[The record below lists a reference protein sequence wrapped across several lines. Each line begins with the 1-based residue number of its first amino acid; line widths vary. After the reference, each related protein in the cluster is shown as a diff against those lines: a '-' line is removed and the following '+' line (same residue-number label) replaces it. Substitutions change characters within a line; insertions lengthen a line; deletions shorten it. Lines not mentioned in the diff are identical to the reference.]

1 MIKRTTNQSPFAMIK
16 IDVLRSGMLTADE
29 IGLYTL
35 MMSRTD
41 NWEFSEFVL
50 ARELH
55 TNPSEVRQ
63 LLKRLEQKG
72 FTRERKGKYGPVWD
86 LFELSDQLPQRRYK
100 TCGDYTVPQDVAE
113 AFVDRFM
120 LQGKREPQKRI
131 EEDHDA
137 AAPQKATNE
146 EMAQKFFEKA
156 EELRKVAA
164 EQRLKRDACRTGIN
178 RV

>member
-1 MIKRTTNQSPFAMIK
+1 MIKRTNNHSPFAMIK
-16 IDVLRSGMLTADE
+16 IEVLRSGLLTAEE

-41 NWEFSEFVL
+41 NWEFSELVL
-50 ARELH
+50 ARELNM
-55 TNPSEVRQ
+55 NPSEVRQ

-72 FTRERKGKYGPVWD
+72 FTRERKGTYGPVWD
-86 LFELSDQLPQRRYK
+86 LFELSDQLKQHRDK
-100 TCGDYTVPQDVAE
+100 TRVDYTIPQDVAK
-113 AFVDRFM
+113 AFVDRM
-120 LQGKREPQKRI
+120 MTQGRREPQKRS
-131 EEDHDA
+131 EEDA
-137 AAPQKATNE
+137 AAPQEVSNE

-164 EQRLKRDACRTGIN
+164 EQRLKREACRMGTN